1 MRVCGGKYRTLNSF
15 PLAAGV
21 ASPNPAYYTK
31 FQAKVKRNPPGC
43 SMLAAKKLATEKV
56 EVPKVV
62 C

>member
-1 MRVCGGKYRTLNSF
+1 MRVCGGKHHTLNSF

-43 SMLAAKKLATEKV
+43 SILDARDWLNG
-56 EVPKVV
+56 
-62 C
+62 